1 MSGTRVFE
9 RGAGAWVLVHQ
20 HLSIPYDLET
30 GGGEGRSVSLT
41 ASLTGRSSPCRR

>member
-30 GGGEGRSVSLT
+30 GEAR
-41 ASLTGRSSPCRR
+41 ADPSP